1 MIEMNKGCA
10 RILAQWLIP
19 LFGFNYIVFHLL
31 ITSLLVLQFRD
42 FSSLLKST
50 CQARSMRFADE
61 QAFPLSE
68 VLGDDE
74 VEDVS
79 AGLRLYEE

>member
-1 MIEMNKGCA
+1 MVDTFIY
-10 RILAQWLIP
+10 
-19 LFGFNYIVFHLL
+19 GFNYVVFHLF

-79 AGLRLYEE
+79 DGPRVTEEWSFLFLESS

>member
-1 MIEMNKGCA
+1 
-10 RILAQWLIP
+10 
-19 LFGFNYIVFHLL
+19 
-31 ITSLLVLQFRD
+31 
-42 FSSLLKST
+42 
-50 CQARSMRFADE
+50 MRFADE

-79 AGLRLYEE
+79 AGLRLYEEWSFLFFLYLPHVCKCS

>member
-1 MIEMNKGCA
+1 
-10 RILAQWLIP
+10 
-19 LFGFNYIVFHLL
+19 
-31 ITSLLVLQFRD
+31 
-42 FSSLLKST
+42 
-50 CQARSMRFADE
+50 MRFADE